1 VARIVRRSVLLL
13 VLVAVCAGCHV
24 DVKVDVAMIKDGSGT
39 VTVTATADKE
49 IVTKSPGLAA
59 DLRFADVTA
68 AGWSVDGPAP
78 TPDGGLQV
86 VLRRSFATPAQAN
99 AILAS
104 INGPGGPFD
113 GITLG
118 RSRTHDAT
126 TFTING
132 TLQVTGGLDA
142 FSDPELLA
150 IVGASPYATQLAQAN
165 VAPTDA
171 VTITFS
177 ADVPGD
183 VQSTTSL
190 SSDSLVWAVPMDGSP
205 VDVATLSELK
215 DPRNIWA
222 GPVAKASLI
231 ALLVWIV
238 VSVGFIIYV
247 IIARRRRAAMHAL
260 R

>member
-1 VARIVRRSVLLL
+1 
-13 VLVAVCAGCHV
+13 
-24 DVKVDVAMIKDGSGT
+24 
-39 VTVTATADKE
+39 
-49 IVTKSPGLAA
+49 
-59 DLRFADVTA
+59 
-68 AGWSVDGPAP
+68 
-78 TPDGGLQV
+78 
-86 VLRRSFATPAQAN
+86 
-99 AILAS
+99 
-104 INGPGGPFD
+104 
-113 GITLG
+113 
-118 RSRTHDAT
+118 
-126 TFTING
+126 
-132 TLQVTGGLDA
+132 
-142 FSDPELLA
+142 
-150 IVGASPYATQLAQAN
+150 
-165 VAPTDA
+165 